1 MLEHLSNYGP
11 WNWIFLAM
19 GLFVLSL
26 IVPGISLLWFRM
38 SATGVGILALATG
51 ITLPFQL
58 IAFCVFA
65 VLSVLWVRKY
75 SRPEYVHSDE
85 PDLNVGGHHY
95 VGRTFLVVEAIEG
108 GRGKVRAGDTVW
120 SAEGPDTDIGTPV
133 LVTGVRGTVL
143 VVHQVCAGD
152 TRK

>member
-1 MLEHLSNYGP
+1 VLEHLSNYGP

-19 GLFVLSL
+19 GLFALSL
-26 IVPGISLLWFRM
+26 VVPGIGLLWFRM
-38 SATGVGILALATG
+38 SATAVGILALATG
-51 ITLPFQL
+51 MTLPFQL

-65 VLSVLWVRKY
+65 VLSALWVRRY

-95 VGRTFLVVEAIEG
+95 VGRTFVVVEAIEG

-120 SAEGPDTDIGTPV
+120 SAEGPDSGIGTSV
-133 LVTGVRGTVL
+133 VVTGVRGTLLL
-143 VVHQVCAGD
+143 VHPV
-152 TRK
+152 